1 MYIFI
6 QVKKKIRIFAHT
18 FIKKNIM
25 KALNENR
32 SEVQAEYIRRIEI
45 EALWGRKH
53 IVWDLR
59 RDVNILS
66 GVNGIGKSTILNRAA
81 EQLDHLTGGIDVDV
95 RNLEGVKMTF
105 YPEEATTIHFDVIR
119 SFDRPLFHSN
129 LAEKMADKN
138 VKTELDWQ
146 LYQLQRRYLDYQV
159 NIGNRIIELLS
170 SGEAEGQQKAAEV
183 SYPKRRFQDLAD
195 ELFAETGKKIIRS
208 KNEIVFEQ
216 EGEQLLPYR
225 LSSGEKQMLV
235 ILLTVLV
242 QDKQPC
248 VLLMDEPEVSLH
260 IEWQQRIISI
270 IREMNPNAQI
280 ILTTHSPA
288 VVMGGWMDAVTEVT
302 DITI

>member
-1 MYIFI
+1 MPKTLCNGAMKD
-6 QVKKKIRIFAHT
+6 QQQAIR
-18 FIKKNIM
+18 
-25 KALNENR
+25 
-32 SEVQAEYIRRIEI
+32 AEYIQRIEI
-45 EALWGRKH
+45 EAMWGRKH

-81 EQLDHLTGGIDVDV
+81 STLDHLAGGDVNVKDI
-95 RNLEGVKMTF
+95 EGVKMTF
-105 YPEEATTIHFDVIR
+105 YPEDATVVRFDVIR

-170 SGEAEGQQKAAEV
+170 SGDPDGQLKAAEV

-195 ELFAETGKKIIRS
+195 ELFADTGKKIIRNS
-208 KNEIVFEQ
+208 NEILFSQ
-216 EGEQLLPYR
+216 DGEELLPYT

-248 VLLMDEPEVSLH
+248 ILLMDEPEVSLH
-260 IEWQQRIISI
+260 IEWQQRIIEI
-270 IREMNPNAQI
+270 IREMNPYAQL

-288 VVMGGWMDAVTEVT
+288 MVMGGWMDAVTEVT
-302 DITI
+302 DITVA

>member
-1 MYIFI
+1 MNDN
-6 QVKKKIRIFAHT
+6 QK
-18 FIKKNIM
+18 
-25 KALNENR
+25 
-32 SEVQAEYIRRIEI
+32 EVRAEYIQRIEI

-53 IVWDLR
+53 IVWNLR

-81 EQLDHLTGGIDVDV
+81 QQLDNLVGIDVHV
-95 RNLEGVKMTF
+95 KNLDGVKMTF
-105 YPEEATTIHFDVIR
+105 YPEDATTIHFDIIR

-146 LYQLQRRYLDYQV
+146 LYHLQRRYLDYQV

-170 SGEAEGQQKAAEV
+170 SGDPEGHRKAAEV
-183 SYPKRRFQDLAD
+183 SYPNRRFQDLAD
-195 ELFAETGKKIIRS
+195 ELFAETGKKIIRG

-216 EGEQLLPYR
+216 DGVELLPYR

-242 QDKQPC
+242 QDKAPC
-248 VLLMDEPEVSLH
+248 VLLMDEPEISLH

-270 IREMNPNAQI
+270 IREMNPYAQI

-288 VVMGGWMDAVTEVT
+288 MVMGGWMDAVTEVT
-302 DITI
+302 DITVSNQF

>member
-1 MYIFI
+1 MMDGNG
-6 QVKKKIRIFAHT
+6 V
-18 FIKKNIM
+18 
-25 KALNENR
+25 
-32 SEVQAEYIRRIEI
+32 EVRAEYIRRIEI

-53 IVWDLR
+53 IVWELR
-59 RDVNILS
+59 PDVNILS

-81 EQLDHLTGGIDVDV
+81 TALDNMMGIDVNV
-95 RNLEGVKMTF
+95 NNIEGVKLTIF
-105 YPEEATTIHFDVIR
+105 PENATMVHFDVIR
-119 SFDRPLFHSN
+119 SIDRPLFHSS
-129 LAEKMADKN
+129 LLEKMADKN
-138 VKTELDWQ
+138 VCTELDWQ
-146 LYQLQRRYLDYQV
+146 LYRLQRRFLDYQV

-170 SGEAEGQQKAAEV
+170 SGDEDGQRKAAEV

-195 ELFAETGKKIIRS
+195 ELFAETGKKIIRG

-216 EGEQLLPYR
+216 EGEELLPYK

-270 IREMNPNAQI
+270 IREMNPHAQI

-288 VVMGGWMDAVTEVT
+288 MIMGGWMDAVTEVS
-302 DITI
+302 DITVV

>member
-1 MYIFI
+1 MNDN
-6 QVKKKIRIFAHT
+6 QK
-18 FIKKNIM
+18 
-25 KALNENR
+25 
-32 SEVQAEYIRRIEI
+32 EVRAEYIQRIEI

-53 IVWDLR
+53 IVWNLR

-81 EQLDHLTGGIDVDV
+81 QQLDNLVGIDVHV
-95 RNLEGVKMTF
+95 KNLDGVKMTF
-105 YPEEATTIHFDVIR
+105 YPEDATTIHFDIIR

-146 LYQLQRRYLDYQV
+146 LYHLQRRYLDYQV

-170 SGEAEGQQKAAEV
+170 SGDPEGHRKAAEV

-195 ELFAETGKKIIRS
+195 ELFAETGKKIIRG

-216 EGEQLLPYR
+216 DGVELLPYR

-242 QDKQPC
+242 QDKAPC
-248 VLLMDEPEVSLH
+248 VLLMDEPEISLH

-270 IREMNPNAQI
+270 IREMNPYAQI

-288 VVMGGWMDAVTEVT
+288 MVMGGWMDAVTEVT
-302 DITI
+302 DITVSNQL

>member
-1 MYIFI
+1 METMNNSLE
-6 QVKKKIRIFAHT
+6 QVR
-18 FIKKNIM
+18 
-25 KALNENR
+25 
-32 SEVQAEYIRRIEI
+32 AEYISRIEI

-53 IVWDLR
+53 IVWNLR

-81 EQLDHLTGGIDVDV
+81 TTLDYLAGVDV
-95 RNLEGVKMTF
+95 NVRDIEGVKMTF
-105 YPEEATTIHFDVIR
+105 YPENATTVHFDIIR

-170 SGEAEGQQKAAEV
+170 NGDPDGQIRAAEV
-183 SYPKRRFQDLAD
+183 SYPKRRFQDLTD
-195 ELFAETGKKIIRS
+195 ELFADTGKKIIRS
-208 KNEIVFEQ
+208 KNEIMFAQDGDE
-216 EGEQLLPYR
+216 LLPYK
-225 LSSGEKQMLV
+225 LSSGEKQLLV

-242 QDKQPC
+242 QDNQPC

-260 IEWQQRIISI
+260 VEWQQRIIEI
-270 IREMNPNAQI
+270 IREMNPNAQL

-288 VVMGGWMDAVTEVT
+288 MVMGGWMDAVTEVT
-302 DITI
+302 DITINN

>member
-1 MYIFI
+1 METLNI
-6 QVKKKIRIFAHT
+6 QQEPVR
-18 FIKKNIM
+18 
-25 KALNENR
+25 
-32 SEVQAEYIRRIEI
+32 AEYIQRIEI

-81 EQLDHLTGGIDVDV
+81 TTLDHIAGGVDLDVNDV
-95 RNLEGVKMTF
+95 EGVKMTF
-105 YPEEATTIHFDVIR
+105 YPENATTVHFDIIR

-170 SGEAEGQQKAAEV
+170 SGDPEGHRKAAEV

-216 EGEQLLPYR
+216 DGEELLPYK

-242 QDKQPC
+242 QDNQPC
-248 VLLMDEPEVSLH
+248 ILMMDEPEISLH
-260 IEWQQRIISI
+260 IEWQQRVIEI
-270 IREMNPNAQI
+270 IREMNPHAQI

-288 VVMGGWMDAVTEVT
+288 MIMGGWMDAVTEVT
-302 DITI
+302 DITIVN

>member
-1 MYIFI
+1 MNMNDNGK
-6 QVKKKIRIFAHT
+6 VIR
-18 FIKKNIM
+18 
-25 KALNENR
+25 
-32 SEVQAEYIRRIEI
+32 AEYIRRIEI

-81 EQLDHLTGGIDVDV
+81 TTLDHLAGGIDLDRDDV
-95 RNLEGVKMTF
+95 EGVKMTF
-105 YPEEATTIHFDVIR
+105 YPEDATIVHFDVIR

-170 SGEAEGQQKAAEV
+170 SGDPEGQAKAAEV
-183 SYPKRRFQDLAD
+183 SYPKRRFQDLTD
-195 ELFAETGKKIIRS
+195 ELFADTGKRIIRT
-208 KNEIVFEQ
+208 KNEIIFSQDGDE
-216 EGEQLLPYR
+216 LLPYK

-242 QDKQPC
+242 QDRQPC

-260 IEWQQRIISI
+260 IEWQQRIIDI
-270 IREMNPNAQI
+270 IREMNPHAQL

-288 VVMGGWMDAVTEVT
+288 MVMGGWMDAVTEVT
-302 DITI
+302 DITIG